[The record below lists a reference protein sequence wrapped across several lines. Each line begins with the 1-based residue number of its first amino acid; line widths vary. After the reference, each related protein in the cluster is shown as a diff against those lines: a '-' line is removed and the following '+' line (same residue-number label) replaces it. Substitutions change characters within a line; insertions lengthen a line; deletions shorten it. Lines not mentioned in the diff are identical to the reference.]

1 MVARRAPAIL
11 PAHARFDAQHL
22 ARGVWL
28 DGGYGYR
35 GGGYYER
42 GYSDTDLNPHS
53 RVEQRPY
60 GSWGGGPRG
69 VAYGFRAA
77 RTADQ

>member
-1 MVARRAPAIL
+1 MFGAPYYWVMDYGVATNTDWPLGDNEA
-11 PAHARFDAQHL
+11 
-22 ARGVWL
+22 
-28 DGGYGYR
+28 GGYGYR
-35 GGGYYER
+35 GGGFYER
-42 GYSDTDLNPHS
+42 GMTETALNPHS

-77 RTADQ
+77 RTSDQ

>member
-1 MVARRAPAIL
+1 MSKKWMAWLLAVAVLLPVALVPAQ
-11 PAHARFDAQHL
+11 AWA
-22 ARGVWL
+22 
-28 DGGYGYR
+28 GGGGGYR

-42 GYSDTDLNPHS
+42 GTADTALNPHS